1 MKMAGTPNQVPGERW
16 LSVGSYIDSK
26 DTTGNWCVS
35 KVIKHDL
42 EQGKLVIR
50 YDGWS
55 SKWDMDVHKTSSK
68 IAPFRTYSQLYT
80 GQRKIAIRDW
90 SFSIEELDETE
101 ARLRDMLKSDLKCED
116 AYCTTQFIRGHVF
129 TLIDCLLVNT
139 FKNKAEMH
147 KSVEFFGTVIE
158 FIVEWMKKAKE
169 LLPKYYEAL
178 TNSELFKSDNDTAL
192 ACAWPELLFTLKR
205 LFGLDERTCK
215 FFKSNSYAT
224 KTYQASDL
232 TYYKT
237 SSSNSLTLLYLINLF
252 AKLGGFEC
260 ILKLLEEDE

>member
-1 MKMAGTPNQVPGERW
+1 MQ
-16 LSVGSYIDSK
+16 
-26 DTTGNWCVS
+26 
-35 KVIKHDL
+35 
-42 EQGKLVIR
+42 
-50 YDGWS
+50 
-55 SKWDMDVHKTSSK
+55 
-68 IAPFRTYSQLYT
+68 
-80 GQRKIAIRDW
+80 
-90 SFSIEELDETE
+90 
-101 ARLRDMLKSDLKCED
+101 
-116 AYCTTQFIRGHVF
+116 
-129 TLIDCLLVNT
+129 
-139 FKNKAEMH
+139 

-205 LFGLDERTCK
+205 LFGIDERTCK
-215 FFKSNSYAT
+215 FFKTNSYAP
-224 KTYQASDL
+224 KSYQASDL

-237 SSSNSLTLLYLINLF
+237 SSSSSLSLLYLINLF